1 MSLRIACSTHGTY
14 TSFVISKILFRK
26 FDSGRIYS
34 ERKREISAIA
44 GVSER
49 TIYKRMTEYDLK
61 IRDFSKVSYN
71 QLDQDVLALSN
82 GYPFSGKI
90 MLREILKGR
99 GFTIWRFRLRD
110 SIHRVNDFGVLAR
123 KKGGLGEGFIMLEVQ
138 ITYDI

>member
-1 MSLRIACSTHGTY
+1 
-14 TSFVISKILFRK
+14 
-26 FDSGRIYS
+26 
-34 ERKREISAIA
+34 
-44 GVSER
+44 
-49 TIYKRMTEYDLK
+49 MTEYDLK

-123 KKGGLGEGFIMLEVQ
+123 KKEGLGEGFIMLEVQ